1 MSNNYGEILC
11 QATEILAQH
20 LIDKV
25 AYDSTILCTIV
36 NDDEKELGKYRVQN
50 SEAIFDA
57 YTSDTSFKK
66 GNQVYVSI
74 PMGNWNE
81 QKLIVAKKMDNINQ
95 PIAYKDPFDSF
106 VNITNNLIGSDLK
119 SQGLIANDSIK
130 KQILLWSYNKDD
142 SDALI
147 KNNGDVFNGYTRLAL
162 SADFQSW
169 LKELGIV
176 AGDYGLNLIIEIEP
190 EDSEDIKEDGN
201 QVSSSIKVCSL
212 NCLDMIG
219 NPYNYESFYNQ
230 KKIFDISG
238 LKNIKSM
245 ELWFYQKEGSFLN
258 HERKAVTPHKAP
270 NIFVK
275 NIAISLGYDTESF
288 ENDTLIIYTMD
299 SIKYD
304 GEKVPFESNHKQ
316 LFTRW
321 IHKFEDGSVKAVN
334 LEDNIDY
341 NLTWYRYEQGARSH
355 TAYSG
360 VDWNPLATQVIA
372 EKQATY
378 TIIDKDWKTY
388 NTQSLNGADT
398 PTRNM
403 AYNQAWLLPDTNR
416 AEEKIKAIIQ
426 YNGNET
432 DGYGSIVESAQL
444 IFSNVTEVVNKATVD
459 AIQALSINCED
470 DSFGNYLIY
479 NLGGQII
486 DNAEAQK
493 VREFKAYF
501 NSAADD
507 IEDDQMAELTE
518 ASSIEWIIP
527 SQNTMI
533 DVEDFISADYY
544 EKDGYYHIFRF
555 GEKLDGTA
563 KFEDDGIDGSIR
575 HQNSQRYR
583 IKSHYTNN
591 YSNNTI
597 KCVITKNKIKY
608 TAVKELTFGP
618 AGTSGTDY
626 TFVLDFNN
634 GITALTIGSNEKII
648 VKARLYDYSG
658 KEIPN
663 LKVRDIQWSLDE
675 KENTHQNDY
684 IKIIPQTNKD
694 EIEVQLLNTVKS
706 IPEDNYTILRATL
719 KSAREYEK
727 ADEPD
732 GWGDYDLLAYLPLP
746 IRISKDYQSI
756 SGTTTIVYN
765 GLGYLD
771 NYFQNPYCLN
781 YIDYNII
788 NYQLAYNN
796 YYYTK
801 KDDINFNQRV
811 LKVNEIA
818 KIIIQKNNYK
828 QEEHYVKDVNNV
840 YVFKDNVLN
849 DKIQVIDGSWTIH
862 SGQDEPNKEDP
873 YKPNLQKNSNNQWYI
888 KPINIYVENSMKEL
902 CIVGSI
908 KEKNGKKINV
918 WSQPLFVIQNKYPS
932 SIINKWNGE
941 LTIDNA
947 NNAILAAKIVAGK
960 KNNDNTFSGVMM
972 GDWSGKE
979 VVYET
984 VKDPNNPAKEI
995 TQPKKNATGATEIAI
1010 AQHTGIYGFQKG
1022 IASFGFRDDGTAF
1035 IGKPGAGRLEFNGDK
1050 SQIISNRMENNLGGM
1065 ILDFD
1070 DGLIKMINP
1079 NNAAEEGTIL
1089 LDATAKETPFTIG
1102 VNGEENFKVNWDGSI
1117 EAHNGKFY
1125 GHLEGDTGHIGGWTL
1140 DEVGNL
1146 YSDNEATILYRN
1158 GKIHAK
1164 YIETNSGDIGGWK
1177 INSWGL
1183 SSENGEFYL
1192 ASYGMLS
1199 MGNGKYPTVIDSSG
1213 MYTQQITIYDSI
1225 KVGGSIN
1232 EDGTVNRPTTTVS
1245 DIQGYLGAV
1254 ASGML
1259 KGPNGELDK
1268 AAGVGLMSKN
1278 KITAVK
1284 VLDTHV
1290 GMAYVNGGSTSI
1302 GPTTSSI
1309 YGKNYLNLKSNDTNG
1324 KVTISGNKLECKVPK
1339 ENQTG
1344 IYARFA

>member
-25 AYDSTILCTIV
+25 AYDSTILCTII

-130 KQILLWSYNKDD
+130 KQILLWSYNQDD

-147 KNNGDVFNGYTRLAL
+147 KNNGDIFNGYTRLAL
-162 SADFQSW
+162 SAEFQTW

-176 AGDYGLNLIIEIEP
+176 SGDYGLNLIIEIEP

-212 NCLDMIG
+212 NCSDMIG
-219 NPYNYESFYNQ
+219 NPYNYESFYSQ

-258 HERKAVTPHKAP
+258 NEHKVVTPHKAP

-275 NIAISLGYDTESF
+275 DIAISLGYDTESF
-288 ENDTLIIYTMD
+288 KNDTLIIYTMD
-299 SIKYD
+299 SVKYD
-304 GEKVPFESNHKQ
+304 VKKVPSESNHKQ

-321 IHKFEDGSVKAVN
+321 IHKFEDGSIKVVN

-360 VDWNPLATQVIA
+360 VDWNPLATQVVA

-403 AYNQAWLLPDTNR
+403 AYNQAWLLPDTTR

-432 DGYGSIVESAQL
+432 DGYRSIVESAQL

-501 NSAADD
+501 NSAADN
-507 IEDDQMAELTE
+507 IEDGQMAELTE

-533 DVEDFISADYY
+533 DVEDFISADYE

-555 GEKLDGTA
+555 GEKLDGTV

-575 HQNSQRYR
+575 YQNSQRYR

-597 KCVITKNKIKY
+597 KCIVTKNKIKY
-608 TAVKELTFGP
+608 TTVKELTFGP

-626 TFVLDFNN
+626 TFVLDFNS
-634 GITALTIGSNEKII
+634 GITALTLKSDFTQGEINPKVM
-648 VKARLYDYSG
+648 VKARLYDYTG

-663 LKVRDIQWSLDE
+663 LNIRDIHWSLG
-675 KENTHQNDY
+675 ENENIYLNNY
-684 IKIIPQTNKD
+684 IKIIPQANKD
-694 EIEVQLLNTVKS
+694 EVEVQLLDKVTSVPNDNFTV
-706 IPEDNYTILRATL
+706 LRATL
-719 KSAREYEK
+719 KAS
-727 ADEPD
+727 DGVGDD
-732 GWGDYDLLAYLPLP
+732 GWGDYDLTAYLPIP
-746 IRISKDYQSI
+746 IRSSRKYQFI
-756 SGTTTIVYN
+756 SGTTTITYN
-765 GLGYLD
+765 SLGYLD
-771 NYFQNPYCLN
+771 KFFQNPYCLYYMDN
-781 YIDYNII
+781 NNEAAELQTI
-788 NYQLAYNN
+788 NG
-796 YYYTK
+796 TW
-801 KDDINFNQRV
+801 
-811 LKVNEIA
+811 
-818 KIIIQKNNYK
+818 
-828 QEEHYVKDVNNV
+828 NV
-840 YVFKDNVLN
+840 Y
-849 DKIQVIDGSWTIH
+849 
-862 SGQDEPNKEDP
+862 SGIKNDP
-873 YKPNLQKNSNNQWYI
+873 YLPKKSQNSNGQWYI
-888 KPINIYVENSMKEL
+888 RPINIYVEDSMKEL
-902 CIVGSI
+902 CSVGSV
-908 KEKNGKKINV
+908 NGTNV

-932 SIINKWNGE
+932 SIINSWNGE

-947 NNAILAAKIVAGK
+947 NNAILAAKIAAGK

-972 GDWSGKE
+972 GDWSGRE

-984 VKDPNNPAKEI
+984 IQDPNNPTKTI
-995 TQPKKNATGATEIAI
+995 TQPKKNAAGATETAI

-1022 IASFGFRDDGTAF
+1022 VASFGFRDDGTAF
-1035 IGKPGAGRLEFNGDK
+1035 IGKPGAGRLEFNGD
-1050 SQIISNRMENNLGGM
+1050 SSRITSNRMENNLGGM
-1065 ILDFD
+1065 MLDFD

-1079 NNAAEEGTIL
+1079 NNATLTGTIK
-1089 LDATAKETPFTIG
+1089 LDAKATTTPFTIG
-1102 VNGEENFKVNWDGSI
+1102 GNFKVNWDGSI

-1125 GHLEGDTGHIGGWTL
+1125 GHLEGSSGHIGGWTL

-1158 GKIHAK
+1158 GNIHAK

-1213 MYTQQITIYDSI
+1213 MYTQKITIYDSI
-1225 KVGGSIN
+1225 KVGGSVN
-1232 EDGTVNRPTTTVS
+1232 ADGTMNRPTTIVGG
-1245 DIQGYLGAV
+1245 IQGYLGAI
-1254 ASGML
+1254 ASGL
-1259 KGPNGELDK
+1259 TVDPNGTLDT
-1268 AAGVGLMSKN
+1268 AAGVGLMSKGE
-1278 KITAVK
+1278 ISAVK

-1290 GMAYVNGGSTSI
+1290 GMAYKNGGYTSI

-1309 YGKNYLNLKSNDTNG
+1309 CGKNFLYLRSNDTNG
-1324 KVTISGNKLECKVPK
+1324 QINISGNKLKCTVPK

>member
-1 MSNNYGEILC
+1 MSNNYGEIVC
-11 QATEILAQH
+11 QAIETVAQN

-25 AYDSTILCTIV
+25 AYDRTILCTIV

-66 GNQVYVSI
+66 GNQVYVSV
-74 PMGNWNE
+74 PMGDWNE
-81 QKLIVAKKMDNINQ
+81 QKLIIAKKMDNINQ

-106 VNITNNLIGSDLK
+106 VNITNNLIGSDFK
-119 SQGLIANDSIK
+119 SQGLIANDSVK
-130 KQILLWSYNKDD
+130 KQVLLWSYNKDD
-142 SDALI
+142 SNALI
-147 KNNGDVFNGYTRLAL
+147 KNNGDILNGYTRLAL
-162 SADFQSW
+162 SADFQTW
-169 LKELGIV
+169 LKELGIIS
-176 AGDYGLNLIIEIEP
+176 GDYGLNLIIEIEP

-219 NPYNYESFYNQ
+219 NPYNYENFYNQ
-230 KKIFDISG
+230 KKLFDISG

-258 HERKAVTPHKAP
+258 HEYKVVAPHEAP

-275 NIAISLGYDTESF
+275 DIIISLGYDTESF
-288 ENDTLIIYTMD
+288 DNDTLIIYTMN

-321 IHKFEDGSVKAVN
+321 IHKFEDGSIKVVN

-360 VDWNPLATQVIA
+360 VDWNPLATQVVT

-507 IEDDQMAELTE
+507 IENDQMAELTE

-527 SQNTMI
+527 SENTMI
-533 DVEDFISADYY
+533 DVEDFISGNEEANY
-544 EKDGYYHIFRF
+544 KDENGYHHIFRF

-575 HQNSQRYR
+575 NQNSQKYR
-583 IKSHYTNN
+583 IKSYYTHN

-597 KCVITKNKIKY
+597 KCIVTKNKIKY
-608 TAVKELTFGP
+608 TTVKELTFGP

-626 TFVLDFNN
+626 TFVLDFSN
-634 GITALTIGSNEKII
+634 GITALTIGSNEKVI

-663 LKVRDIQWSLDE
+663 LNIRDIQWSLDE
-675 KENTHQNDY
+675 KENTYYNDY
-684 IKIIPQTNKD
+684 IKIIPQSNKD
-694 EIEVQLLNTVKS
+694 EIEVQLLDTVKS
-706 IPEDNYTILRATL
+706 IPKDNYTILRATL
-719 KSAREYEK
+719 KSVREYEK

-756 SGTTTIVYN
+756 SGTTTITYN
-765 GLGYLD
+765 SLGYLD
-771 NYFQNPYCLN
+771 YYFQNPYCLN

-811 LKVNEIA
+811 SKVNEIA

-828 QEEHYVKDVNNV
+828 QEEHYIKDVNDV

-849 DKIQVIDGSWTIH
+849 DKIQVISGSWTIN
-862 SGQDEPNKEDP
+862 SGQDKPGKEDP
-873 YKPNLQKNSNNQWYI
+873 YKPNLQKNSNDQWYI
-888 KPINIYVENSMKEL
+888 RPINIYAENSMKEL
-902 CIVGSI
+902 CVVGSV
-908 KEKNGKKINV
+908 GGVNV
-918 WSQPLFVIQNKYPS
+918 WSQPLFVSQNRYPS
-932 SIINKWNGE
+932 SIINEWNGK
-941 LTIDNA
+941 LTIDKDK
-947 NNAILAAKIVAGK
+947 NAILAAKIAAGK
-960 KNNDNTFSGVMM
+960 KDDNDNTFSGVIM
-972 GDWSGKE
+972 GDWEGDDGRSSAEKPL
-979 VVYET
+979 T
-984 VKDPNNPAKEI
+984 DN
-995 TQPKKNATGATEIAI
+995 
-1010 AQHTGIYGFQKG
+1010 TGIYGFWHG
-1022 IASFGFRDDGTAF
+1022 MASFGFRDDGTAF
-1035 IGKPGAGRLEFNGDK
+1035 IGRPGFGRLEFDGKK
-1050 SQIISNRMENNLGGM
+1050 SVIESNSFASGKGGLS
-1065 ILDFD
+1065 LDFD
-1070 DGLIKMINP
+1070 KGEIEMYEP
-1079 NNAAEEGTIL
+1079 NKSHSREKSIILNAGASEF
-1089 LDATAKETPFTIG
+1089 PFTIG
-1102 VNGEENFKVNWDGSI
+1102 NNFYVDWDGSI
-1117 EAHNGKFY
+1117 WAKTGTFEGTIDAVSGEFSQNLKANQLEA
-1125 GHLEGDTGHIGGWTL
+1125 E
-1140 DEVGNL
+1140 
-1146 YSDNEATILYRN
+1146 EATFASLYVESPYFNTVYFAPVASTEKRITYEIRKNGRWYTVDKDTYNAHSGKKRETTTKKGVTVYSGELGLFKGHDGSKETIVVGLRN
-1158 GKIHAK
+1158 SN
-1164 YIETNSGDIGGWK
+1164 T
-1177 INSWGL
+1177 GL
-1183 SSENGEFYL
+1183 S
-1192 ASYGMLS
+1192 
-1199 MGNGKYPTVIDSSG
+1199 TVIEGPGQNLRIGNNQD
-1213 MYTQQITIYDSI
+1213 TDHII
-1225 KVGGSIN
+1225 
-1232 EDGTVNRPTTTVS
+1232 
-1245 DIQGYLGAV
+1245 
-1254 ASGML
+1254 L
-1259 KGPNGELDK
+1259 KGDQIRWQTDGIVGTGYKSSSNTLYQHEK
-1268 AAGVGLMSKN
+1268 FIINAANIEFK
-1278 KITAVK
+1278 T
-1284 VLDTHV
+1284 
-1290 GMAYVNGGSTSI
+1290 
-1302 GPTTSSI
+1302 
-1309 YGKNYLNLKSNDTNG
+1309 
-1324 KVTISGNKLECKVPK
+1324 PK
-1339 ENQTG
+1339 PSDQIG

>member
-25 AYDSTILCTIV
+25 AYDSTILCTII

-81 QKLIVAKKMDNINQ
+81 QKLIVAKKIDNINQ

-119 SQGLIANDSIK
+119 SQGLIANDSVK

-147 KNNGDVFNGYTRLAL
+147 KNNGDIFNGYTRLAL

-219 NPYNYESFYNQ
+219 NPYNYESFYSQ
-230 KKIFDISG
+230 KKLFDISG

-245 ELWFYQKEGSFLN
+245 ELWFYQKEGSFLDR
-258 HERKAVTPHKAP
+258 ERKAVTPHKAP

-299 SIKYD
+299 SVKYD
-304 GEKVPFESNHKQ
+304 VKKVPSESNHKQ

-321 IHKFEDGSVKAVN
+321 IHKFEDGSVKVVN

-355 TAYSG
+355 TAHSG
-360 VDWNPLATQVIA
+360 VDWSPLATQVIA

-403 AYNQAWLLPDTNR
+403 AYNQAWLLPDTTR

-459 AIQALSINCED
+459 AIQALSVNCED

-533 DVEDFISADYY
+533 DVEDFISGNEEANY

-575 HQNSQRYR
+575 NQNSQRYK
-583 IKSHYTNN
+583 IKSHYTHD

-597 KCVITKNKIKY
+597 KCVVTKNKIKY
-608 TAVKELTFGP
+608 TTVKELTFGP

-626 TFVLDFNN
+626 TFVLDFNS
-634 GITALTIGSNEKII
+634 GITALTLKSDFTQGEINPKVM
-648 VKARLYDYSG
+648 VKARLYDYTG

-663 LKVRDIQWSLDE
+663 LNIRDIHWSLG
-675 KENTHQNDY
+675 ENENIYLNNY
-684 IKIIPQTNKD
+684 IKIIPQANKD
-694 EIEVQLLNTVKS
+694 EVEVQLLDKVTAVPNDNFTV
-706 IPEDNYTILRATL
+706 LRATL
-719 KSAREYEK
+719 KAS
-727 ADEPD
+727 DGVGDD
-732 GWGDYDLLAYLPLP
+732 GWGDYDLTAYLPIP
-746 IRISKDYQSI
+746 IRSSRKYQFI
-756 SGTTTIVYN
+756 SGTTTITYN
-765 GLGYLD
+765 SLGYLD
-771 NYFQNPYCLN
+771 KFFQNPYCLYYMDN
-781 YIDYNII
+781 NNEDAELQTINGTWNIYSGI
-788 NYQLAYNN
+788 
-796 YYYTK
+796 
-801 KDDINFNQRV
+801 
-811 LKVNEIA
+811 
-818 KIIIQKNNYK
+818 KN
-828 QEEHYVKDVNNV
+828 
-840 YVFKDNVLN
+840 
-849 DKIQVIDGSWTIH
+849 
-862 SGQDEPNKEDP
+862 DP
-873 YKPNLQKNSNNQWYI
+873 YLPKMSQNSDGQWYI
-888 KPINIYVENSMKEL
+888 KPINIYVEDSMKEL
-902 CIVGSI
+902 CSVGSV
-908 KEKNGKKINV
+908 NGTNV

-947 NNAILAAKIVAGK
+947 NNAILAAKIAAGK

-1035 IGKPGAGRLEFNGDK
+1035 IGKPGAGRLEFNGD
-1050 SQIISNRMENNLGGM
+1050 SSCITSNRMENNLGGM
-1065 ILDFD
+1065 MLDFD
-1070 DGLIKMINP
+1070 DGLIKMVNP
-1079 NNAAEEGTIL
+1079 DNATLSGTIK
-1089 LDATAKETPFTIG
+1089 LDATADTTPFTIG
-1102 VNGEENFKVNWDGSI
+1102 KNFKVNWDGSI

-1125 GHLEGDTGHIGGWTL
+1125 GHLEGSSGHIGGWTL

-1158 GKIHAK
+1158 GKIVAD
-1164 YIETNSGDIGGWK
+1164 YIETDAGDIGGWQ
-1177 INSWGL
+1177 INPWGL

-1199 MGNGKYPTVIDSSG
+1199 MGNDKYPTVIDSSG
-1213 MYTQQITIYDSI
+1213 MYTQKITIYDSI
-1225 KVGGSIN
+1225 KTGGKVNADGSISK
-1232 EDGTVNRPTTTVS
+1232 PTTTVGG
-1245 DIQGYLGAV
+1245 IQGYLGAI
-1254 ASGML
+1254 ASGL
-1259 KGPNGELDK
+1259 TVDPNGKIDT
-1268 AAGVGLMSKN
+1268 AAGVGLLSKGE
-1278 KITAVK
+1278 ISAVK

-1290 GMAYVNGGSTSI
+1290 GMAYKNGGYTSI

-1309 YGKNYLNLKSNDTNG
+1309 CGKNFLNLRSNDTNG
-1324 KVTISGNKLECKVPK
+1324 QINISGNKLKCTVPK